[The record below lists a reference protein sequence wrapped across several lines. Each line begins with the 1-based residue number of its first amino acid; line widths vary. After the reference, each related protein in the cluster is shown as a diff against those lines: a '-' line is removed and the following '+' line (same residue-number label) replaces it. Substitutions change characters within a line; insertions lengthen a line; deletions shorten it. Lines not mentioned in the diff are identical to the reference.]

1 MSPPPPSPL
10 TIPRQTRTSNL
21 LGEKRVGRVCSPCDR
36 YDEHDL
42 VEDVGFGALG
52 DVRKNR
58 RGRVHPRRPHP
69 VAAGVKEDELQ
80 LGFRPHPFPA
90 PLQPFRTTIRPSSI
104 NERLGKK
111 SAITPG
117 NATKKL

>member
-36 YDEHDL
+36 YDELDL

-58 RGRVHPRRPHP
+58 RGRVHPRRLHP

-90 PLQPFRTTIRPSSI
+90 PLQPFKQQSGQVP
-104 NERLGKK
+104 
-111 SAITPG
+111 
-117 NATKKL
+117 